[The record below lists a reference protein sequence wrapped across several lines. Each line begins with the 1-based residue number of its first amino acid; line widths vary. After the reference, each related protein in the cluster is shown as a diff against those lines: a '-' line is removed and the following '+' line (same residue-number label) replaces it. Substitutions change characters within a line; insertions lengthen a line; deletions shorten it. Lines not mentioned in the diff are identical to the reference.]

1 MRDKIFQKLKQEYS
15 HLGLGKEVLQA
26 QADALAA
33 SGVVTDEN
41 IDIIVSSQASF
52 LESIQKANDQR
63 ATDAQRKAREEAMKE
78 YEAKAEAEKKKAEE
92 AAKRAEEEA
101 KKKAEE
107 EAMRKEQEK
116 QMPDWYIKERE
127 ANAQR
132 LAESNEL
139 LKKLAESNDLLKQGF
154 DAIKKENDA
163 FKLEKATADRKNLIL
178 AKAKELG
185 IPEYR
190 INEGFSIADDAKEE
204 EIVDY
209 LTTVSN
215 NIKAFSLPSNK
226 EVFPMS
232 GAELKKEE
240 IDSIAKSL
248 VI

>member
-33 SGVVTDEN
+33 TGIVTDEN
-41 IDIIVSSQASF
+41 IDIIVSSQKSF

-63 ATDAQRKAREEAMKE
+63 ATEAQRKAKEDALKE
-78 YEAKAEAEKKKAEE
+78 YEAQKEAEKQ
-92 AAKRAEEEA
+92 RL
-101 KKKAEE
+101 EE

-116 QMPDWYIKERE
+116 QMTDWYVKEKQASE
-127 ANAQR
+127 DMLKK

-139 LKKLAESNDLLKQGF
+139 LRKGLEAMQQ
-154 DAIKKENDA
+154 ENTA
-163 FKLEKATADRKNLIL
+163 FKAEKAAAERKNLIL
-178 AKAKELG
+178 SKAKELG

-190 INEGFSIADDAKEE
+190 IKEGFSIADDADEAAITE
-204 EIVDY
+204 H
-209 LTTVSN
+209 LTSVSN

-226 EVFPMS
+226 EAFPLS
-232 GAELKKEE
+232 GAELKKEDL
-240 IDSIAKSL
+240 DSVAKSL